1 MTQKDLNKLPFRE
14 MLAFGCGDFASVLY
28 WQTFM
33 RYLPYYYTEVFGITA
48 GALGTMLLVS
58 RVWDGV
64 NDPVIGMW
72 ADRTESRWGK
82 FRPFILFGCLPFA
95 VFGVLTFTTPDLG
108 MTGKLIWAYLTYNAL
123 MMLYTTVNIPYTALM
138 GVMTS
143 NPVERTRL
151 SSIKFVFAFSAGMVI
166 SATLLPMVSA
176 LGGDKNPQL
185 GWQLAFAVVGVVAIG
200 FFLITVFGTKERI
213 KPAHTDAPVQLSRE
227 MVRFAVSRK
236 VTLVLGLV
244 LALILFCNWYVDR
257 SVSANP
263 WWRAGAVVFGIIAA
277 YRLALPML
285 RKRQLVKVRDLEETS
300 LCRDI
305 NILSKNNA
313 WVLLLSTT
321 LTWILFIAVRS
332 SVSAHYFKYY
342 LYNGSPDTPIP
353 FLGREFTLDVLLS
366 SFNTLGQAASVGG
379 VLMVSFIAARFPKK
393 GLFISLFVLQIV
405 NYVAFYFLQPGQ
417 LGAIFIL
424 EIVGSFFG
432 APLPVL
438 MWAMYADTADYGE
451 WKSGR
456 RTTALVFSAST
467 MSQKFG
473 WALAAFLAFQLLQFV
488 GFKANE
494 IPSEAVKGSL
504 VSLMSIYPALLGVL
518 SIVIFLFYPLTE
530 KRMTEINA
538 ELSARRA
545 KAGTAP
551 V

>member
-1 MTQKDLNKLPFRE
+1 MIPKQESRLPFRE

-82 FRPFILFGCLPFA
+82 FRPFILFGCVPFA
-95 VFGVLTFTTPDLG
+95 IFGVLTFTTPDLG

-176 LGGDKNPQL
+176 LGGDTNPQR

-200 FFLITVFGTKERI
+200 FFLVTVFGTKERI
-213 KPAHTDAPVQLSRE
+213 KPAPEANT
-227 MVRFAVSRK
+227 
-236 VTLVLGLV
+236 
-244 LALILFCNWYVDR
+244 
-257 SVSANP
+257 SV
-263 WWRAGAVVFGIIAA
+263 
-277 YRLALPML
+277 
-285 RKRQLVKVRDLEETS
+285 KRDLKFLVT
-300 LCRDI
+300 
-305 NILSKNNA
+305 NHA
-313 WVLLLSTT
+313 WVLLLCTT
-321 LTWILFIAVRS
+321 LTWILFIALRS

-342 LYNGSPDTPIP
+342 LYNGSPGTPLP

-366 SFNTLGQAASVGG
+366 SFNTLGQAASVAG

-393 GLFISLFVLQIV
+393 GLFITLFVLQIV
-405 NYVAFYFLQPGQ
+405 NYTAFYFLQPGQ

-488 GFKANE
+488 GFEANVV
-494 IPSEAVKGSL
+494 PSDAVKGSL
-504 VSLMSIYPALLGVL
+504 VSLMSLYPALIGVL

-530 KRMTEINA
+530 KRMAEINA
-538 ELSARRA
+538 DLSARREQ
-545 KAGTAP
+545 AGTAP